1 VFANWH
7 KNMTVALLVLP
18 DFLLILI
25 GWLLFHRFGFNRQFF
40 TGLEKLIYYVL
51 FPALLFQ
58 SILRAPISLTT
69 ASDLFLATL
78 SVLAVGVI
86 LAALAK
92 PILKPSAINLASSMQ
107 CGYRF
112 NTFIGLSLAPAV
124 AGVSGQAKMAL
135 IIGLA
140 IPVVNFFAVYN
151 LAHQQGKKVGLELLR
166 NPLLISTVLG
176 LICNFAGFTLPTT
189 LDTLLGRLGAA
200 AIALGVLCIGPNLNW
215 QGLHQ
220 KTGLILWMVIIKLLL
235 LPIAAWLIALAF
247 GLGQTGTQVLV
258 LFAALPC
265 ATASYLLTVRMG
277 GNAPLV
283 SVLVTV
289 TTLLSALTIPFWMS
303 WFTS

>member
-1 VFANWH
+1 MCAKERKHMN
-7 KNMTVALLVLP
+7 VALLVLP

-25 GWLLFHRFGFNRQFF
+25 GWLLFHRFGFDRQFF
-40 TGLEKLIYYVL
+40 TGFEKLIYYVL

-58 SILRAPISLTT
+58 SILRAPISLET

-78 SVLAVGVI
+78 CIIAVGVT
-86 LAALAK
+86 LSALAK
-92 PILKPSAINLASSMQ
+92 PIFKPSAINLASTMQ

-140 IPVVNFFAVYN
+140 IPVVNLIAVYT
-151 LAHQQGKKVGLELLR
+151 LAHQQGKRVGLELLR

-176 LICNFAGFTLPTT
+176 LMCNFAGLTLPATV
-189 LDTLLGRLGAA
+189 DTLLGRLGAA
-200 AIALGVLCIGPNLNW
+200 AIALGVLCIGPNLNL
-215 QGLHQ
+215 QSFHQ
-220 KTGLILWMVIIKLLL
+220 KTGLILWMVVIKLML

-247 GLGQTGTQVLV
+247 GLGQTGVQVMV
-258 LFAALPC
+258 LFASLPC

-277 GNAPLV
+277 GNAQLV
-283 SVLVTV
+283 SILVTV
-289 TTLLSALTIPFWMS
+289 STLLSAFTIPFWMS
-303 WFTS
+303 WFTL

>member
-258 LFAALPC
+258 LFAVLPC

>member
-1 VFANWH
+1 
-7 KNMTVALLVLP
+7 MTVALLVLP

-25 GWLLFHRFGFNRQFF
+25 GWLLYHRFGFDRQFF

-58 SILRAPISLTT
+58 SILRVPISLET

-86 LAALAK
+86 LSALAK
-92 PILKPSAINLASSMQ
+92 PILKPRAIDLASTMQ
-107 CGYRF
+107 CGFRF

-124 AGVSGQAKMAL
+124 AGASGQAKMAL
-135 IIGLA
+135 VIGLA
-140 IPVVNFFAVYN
+140 IPVVNFIAVYN
-151 LAHQQGKKVGLELLR
+151 LAHYQGKRVGLELLR

-176 LICNFAGFTLPTT
+176 LICNFAGLTLPTT
-189 LDTLLGRLGAA
+189 VDTLLGRLGAA

-220 KTGLILWMVIIKLLL
+220 KTGLVLWMVVVKLML

-247 GLGQTGTQVLV
+247 GLGQTGVQVMV
-258 LFAALPC
+258 LFASLPC

-277 GNAPLV
+277 GNAQLV
-283 SVLVTV
+283 SVLITI
-289 TTLLSALTIPFWMS
+289 TTLLSALTIPVWML
-303 WFTS
+303 WVTSFS

>member
-1 VFANWH
+1 
-7 KNMTVALLVLP
+7 MTVALLVLP

-25 GWLLFHRFGFNRQFF
+25 GWLLYHRFGFDRQFF

-58 SILRAPISLTT
+58 SILRVPISLET

-86 LAALAK
+86 LSALAK
-92 PILKPSAINLASSMQ
+92 PLLKPRAIDLASTMQ
-107 CGYRF
+107 CGFRF

-124 AGVSGQAKMAL
+124 AGASGQAKMAL
-135 IIGLA
+135 VIGLA
-140 IPVVNFFAVYN
+140 IPVVNFIAVYN
-151 LAHQQGKKVGLELLR
+151 LAHYQGKRVGLELLR

-176 LICNFAGFTLPTT
+176 LICNFAGLTLPTT
-189 LDTLLGRLGAA
+189 VDTLLGRLGAA

-220 KTGLILWMVIIKLLL
+220 KTGLVLWMVVVKLML

-247 GLGQTGTQVLV
+247 GLGQTGVQVMV
-258 LFAALPC
+258 LFASLPC

-277 GNAPLV
+277 GNAQLV
-283 SVLVTV
+283 SVLITI
-289 TTLLSALTIPFWMS
+289 TTLLSALTIPVWML
-303 WFTS
+303 WVTSFS